1 MKKKITALALAAVM
15 VLGLTACGGGAASS
29 GTASTGAGFQ
39 QHDRCRLRY

>member
-15 VLGLTACGGGAASS
+15 VLGLTACGIHRRC
-29 GTASTGAGFQ
+29 FQ